1 MLNMKKIKVRKRH
14 FERVKIIF
22 FTLSKFL
29 RINLG
34 TFFQWVLF
42 TYIHKP
48 IYLARILYFK
58 RNSVPYTISILF
70 SHNYR
75 YVSISCMIYF
85 GRHSGFNQFLFFFS
99 FWDIYIHK
107 KKYIKGI
114 YMLLIHIKFNTELES
129 NVKKNYVYLKR
140 SNENIKVVCWLV
152 SRKIYFK
159 IN

>member
-14 FERVKIIF
+14 FERVTIIF

-58 RNSVPYTISILF
+58 RNSVPYLSYFLITID
-70 SHNYR
+70 
-75 YVSISCMIYF
+75 M
-85 GRHSGFNQFLFFFS
+85 FLFCAWYILVDIVDLTSFCVFFS

-107 KKYIKGI
+107 KKVYKRDLYAFDTHKIQYRIGKQCKKKLCLFKKVERK
-114 YMLLIHIKFNTELES
+114 YKSCVLISF
-129 NVKKNYVYLKR
+129 
-140 SNENIKVVCWLV
+140 
-152 SRKIYFK
+152 
-159 IN
+159 